1 MALADVGML
10 APQGVDPKSPPDE
23 HAMRISRALG
33 GVTIL
38 QKNKEDIIA
47 TDTGSTVSPTRSY
60 LTNPT
65 DVHRSYPETSL
76 QRNRLLLTR
85 RAG

>member
-60 LTNPT
+60 LSSPT

-85 RAG
+85 LVG